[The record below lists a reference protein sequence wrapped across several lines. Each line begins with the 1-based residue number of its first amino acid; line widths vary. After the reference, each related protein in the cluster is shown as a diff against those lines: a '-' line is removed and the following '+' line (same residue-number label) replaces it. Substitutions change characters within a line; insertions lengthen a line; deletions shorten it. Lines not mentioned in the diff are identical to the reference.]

1 LYNLLI
7 RLKLL
12 KEKIGCLDNIMKK
25 FDDFLEEELKDKEL
39 KKLYDKMNDEY
50 NEIQKE
56 IDLKN
61 IMKKLINIENRLDK
75 LEKKQEENMEYII
88 SILNDENDY

>member
-1 LYNLLI
+1 MYNLLI